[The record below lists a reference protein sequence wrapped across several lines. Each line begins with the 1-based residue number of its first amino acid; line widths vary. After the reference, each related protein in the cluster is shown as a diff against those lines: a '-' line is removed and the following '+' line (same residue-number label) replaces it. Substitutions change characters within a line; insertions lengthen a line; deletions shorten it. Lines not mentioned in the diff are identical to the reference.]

1 MKLRDLIKQLM
12 NYDMDSIVTIH
23 AANGTVPLNI
33 ERFNDHIERA
43 DGDTD
48 EPRLTLACF
57 KSQDP
62 I

>member
-33 ERFNDHIERA
+33 ERFDDHIERA

-48 EPRLTLACF
+48 EPRLTFVCF